1 MTVICNIIPILI
13 LSSKIENKTKRK
25 IKWEIKQNKIESTVC
40 NSDKYLQLYILND
53 HKKYIKHS
61 WGNNK
66 KENKKASTT
75 I

>member
-1 MTVICNIIPILI
+1 MIYNIILI
-13 LSSKIENKTKRK
+13 QTLSPKIENKTKRK
-25 IKWEIKQNKIESTVC
+25 IKWEIKQNKIESTVY

-53 HKKYIKHS
+53 YEKYIKYP

-66 KENKKASTT
+66 ENKKVSTT